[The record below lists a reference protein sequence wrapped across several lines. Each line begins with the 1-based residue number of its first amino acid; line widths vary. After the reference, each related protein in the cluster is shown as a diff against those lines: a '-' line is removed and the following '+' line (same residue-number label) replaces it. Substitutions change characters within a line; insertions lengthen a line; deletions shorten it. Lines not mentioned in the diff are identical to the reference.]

1 MKPQVWVLATL
12 ALALAVSAG
21 LREGFVIDDD
31 LVDELTAKRVHI
43 RLYDEFVERHG
54 RRPDQGEYED
64 MIALYQARF
73 RDTGIHP
80 RVADIVPRADGDK
93 EKAEEGAYWAFYALV
108 FVALAFAAA
117 TVAYV
122 AFSSRSGSNLY

>member
-1 MKPQVWVLATL
+1 MKLFVWVIAT
-12 ALALAVSAG
+12 LALAVSAG
-21 LREGFVIDDD
+21 FREGFVIDDD

-43 RLYDEFVERHG
+43 RLYDEFFERHG
-54 RRPDQGEYED
+54 RRPDQGEYEA

-80 RVADIVPRADGDK
+80 RVEDVVPRADGDK
-93 EKAEEGAYWAFYALV
+93 EKVEEGAYWAFYALV
-108 FVALAFAAA
+108 FVAFAFAAA

-122 AFSSRSGSNLY
+122 ATSSDAGPNLY